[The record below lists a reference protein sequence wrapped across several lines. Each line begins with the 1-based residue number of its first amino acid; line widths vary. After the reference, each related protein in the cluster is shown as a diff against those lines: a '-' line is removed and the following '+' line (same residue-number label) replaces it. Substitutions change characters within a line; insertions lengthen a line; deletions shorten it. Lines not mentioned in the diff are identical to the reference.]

1 MYFCDKIDN
10 ELDLWIFCRFVCGD
24 TQKIKKEDDERFF
37 RFMGFGYRNMTQDAA
52 QAFRVE

>member
-24 TQKIKKEDDERFF
+24 TQKAKRENDERFL
-37 RFMGFGYRNMTQDAA
+37 GLWVLVIGT
-52 QAFRVE
+52 